1 MLNNNMVT
9 FKEFFLKE
17 HIMFGKVV
25 NPRHMRSA
33 ALFKT
38 GLKTKSAKLVAKRH
52 SDKDYIN
59 RDRNTRQKTGV
70 ITPDEAEELISTHG
84 LNKQELQKG
93 IPVGLGKRPFQLSQH
108 LQTKQYMVTRKN

>member
-1 MLNNNMVT
+1 
-9 FKEFFLKE
+9 
-17 HIMFGKVV
+17 MFGKVV

-108 LQTKQYMVTRKN
+108 PQTKQYMVTRKN

>member
-1 MLNNNMVT
+1 MVT

-25 NPRHMRSA
+25 NPRHMQNSA
-33 ALFKT
+33 LYKT

-52 SDKDYIN
+52 SDKNDIN

-70 ITPDEAEELISTHG
+70 IPPDEAEELISTHG
-84 LNKQELQKG
+84 LNRQELAKG
-93 IPVGLGKRPFQLSQH
+93 TPVGLGKRPFQLSQH
-108 LQTKQYMVTRKN
+108 PQTKQYTITKKN